1 LCSTRETEII
11 RKLSKEMGKDKN
23 IVRKIRQGRHRLV
36 KIKEKDN
43 EIKINV
49 RQEEINV
56 DDNRQ

>member
-1 LCSTRETEII
+1 MYV
-11 RKLSKEMGKDKN
+11 KLGKEYVGWEK
-23 IVRKIRQGRHRLV
+23 V
-36 KIKEKDN
+36 KERDN